1 MSFTFH
7 TRVHGIPCLCDVT
20 FYSPGAPMR
29 ITGWGFGDAEP
40 PETGEFEYQILDR
53 RGRHAPWLEA
63 KLVEAD
69 DDRLL
74 EEYLALQNR
83 AA

>member
-1 MSFTFH
+1 MSFP
-7 TRVHGIPCLCDVT
+7 TRVAGIPCRCEVT
-20 FYSPGAPMR
+20 HYSRPAPMLV
-29 ITGWGFGDAEP
+29 TGWGFGDAEP